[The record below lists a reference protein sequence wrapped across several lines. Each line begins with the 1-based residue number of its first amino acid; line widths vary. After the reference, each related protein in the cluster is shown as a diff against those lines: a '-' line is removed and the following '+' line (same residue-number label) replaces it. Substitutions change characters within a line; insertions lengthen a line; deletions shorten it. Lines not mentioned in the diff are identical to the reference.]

1 MRRLLLLLVPA
12 LLAGC
17 LENEETIAVRPDGSV
32 HVRVRARGDRKDLAE
47 GHAVPAGAP
56 WTALPGATGLD
67 QDQEERIAEAT
78 FASVRDWP
86 RFHAPA
92 SEPYQTAFLERSAD
106 LKIER
111 KGARTVYTFERT
123 FHARPWAGFEPWHRV
138 GEAIPKEIDQKF
150 KRKETPT
157 SDEWVVVA
165 RAVQQALRDSGDAY
179 ARDALLGLYTV
190 GDAELSAAASRA
202 IERRV
207 ADALGALAPV
217 DRLQRLVADLDAAER
232 AKASPAGPHPF
243 ERFEGDVLS
252 TLRGTFSAALAET
265 GLRPKVQNAV
275 LARLEWRLAAIDHTS
290 DLGDET
296 FKVRVTLPGVVVGGN
311 YAGRAAE
318 GTVTWELKGEDLR
331 DRDVVLRAVSVVE

>member
-1 MRRLLLLLVPA
+1 MRRLLLLLPA

-17 LENEETIAVRPDGSV
+17 LENEETVTVRPDGSV
-32 HVRVRARGDRKDLAE
+32 HVRVRARGDAKDLAD
-47 GHAVPAGAP
+47 GHPVPTGAP
-56 WTALPGATGLD
+56 WTVLPGATGLD

-92 SEPYQTAFLERSAD
+92 SEPYQSAHLERSAD

-123 FHARPWAGFEPWHRV
+123 YHARPWAGFEPWHRV
-138 GEAIPKEIDQKF
+138 GESIPKEIDQKF

-157 SDEWVVVA
+157 PEEWVVVA
-165 RAVQQALRDSGDAY
+165 RAIEQALRESGEAY
-179 ARDALLGLYTV
+179 ARDALLGVYTM
-190 GDAELSAAASRA
+190 GDAELPASAARA

-217 DRLQRLVADLDAAER
+217 ERMQRLLDELNAAER
-232 AKASPAGPHPF
+232 APAPGGGPGPF
-243 ERFEGDVLS
+243 ERFEQETLRA
-252 TLRGTFSAALAET
+252 LRGTFAAALAET
-265 GLRPKVQNAV
+265 ELRPKVQNAV
-275 LARLEWRLAAIDHTS
+275 LARLEGRLAAVDHTS

-296 FKVRVTLPGVVVGGN
+296 FKIRLTLPGVVVGGN
-311 YAGRAAE
+311 YGGRTAE
-318 GTVTWELKGEDLR
+318 DRVTWEVKGDALR